1 MTILLLNQLHA
12 FIGIALDLLRL
23 LLPFLLGHVV
33 LICNRP
39 ALEDIL
45 VVAGVV
51 LLFHRLDL
59 VGLSGSIGG
68 HVFHM
73 LILWILVLSRS
84 VIIILCIILTV
95 CESADVLMSRGIQTI
110 SPIRSIIVV
119 VIVFT
124 TGCFIAVLEI
134 VFACSASG
142 AGTVGSMVLARRIVV
157 VLRIDQRLTHL
168 LLLIVR
174 IFVVH
179 FKCEFRDK
187 T

>member
-1 MTILLLNQLHA
+1 MVAILLLNQLHA

-95 CESADVLMSRGIQTI
+95 CESADVLMPRGI
-110 SPIRSIIVV
+110 
-119 VIVFT
+119 
-124 TGCFIAVLEI
+124 
-134 VFACSASG
+134 
-142 AGTVGSMVLARRIVV
+142 
-157 VLRIDQRLTHL
+157 
-168 LLLIVR
+168 
-174 IFVVH
+174 
-179 FKCEFRDK
+179 
-187 T
+187 